1 VVLSGRQSTSHVV
14 GFPKSE
20 TDALENAGSAV
31 FEAIRRAAASAEEK
45 TQLALGVAHK
55 TALQLRTAEERIE
68 KLEAEVQQSQA
79 RAHRAE
85 RWLHKV
91 AAEIEQRFDNRSEN
105 RDERPRQ
112 TGPDIYAPKKLK
124 QEEELESMRDL
135 LQSRPANSG

>member
-1 VVLSGRQSTSHVV
+1 MSGRQSTSHVV

-85 RWLHKV
+85 R
-91 AAEIEQRFDNRSEN
+91 RFDNRSEN